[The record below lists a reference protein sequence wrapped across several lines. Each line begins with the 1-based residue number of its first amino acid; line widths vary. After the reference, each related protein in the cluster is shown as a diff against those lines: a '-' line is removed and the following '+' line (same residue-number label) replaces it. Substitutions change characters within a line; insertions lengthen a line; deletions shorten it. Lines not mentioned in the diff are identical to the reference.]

1 MASRR
6 TFSSEFKA
14 RVVREALK
22 EQETTSELA
31 RCFEVAP
38 SQIIQSFNERKKLF
52 LNLNLYLVANILAK
66 KAPPKMNISVF

>member
-1 MASRR
+1 MAC

-31 RCFEVAP
+31 SRFEVAP
-38 SQIIQSFNERKKLF
+38 T
-52 LNLNLYLVANILAK
+52 
-66 KAPPKMNISVF
+66 